1 MESKRLSCIEFYN
14 VDKKPI
20 WFIVLI
26 TILIFSSSAAAE
38 PVIFGPILAGSANAL
53 LYHLDD
59 STEAVSDEAMKRAS
73 ASFIRLGFAAPKMV
87 YMFDKDLKSY
97 YDKSWALMGDCFFYR
112 KHNRRGNGFD
122 IGSRFTYRNFE
133 ISDKVLEK
141 KSEVLYKD
149 VKLHLMS
156 WDITFRGM
164 FGFYFFRS
172 LWQLYL
178 IAAPRLLWYH
188 SVLKEST
195 MGGPDRRINLVSIG
209 IIGGGGIELAIVPY
223 LGIFAEYNIGY
234 TPVGTGF
241 HNVEGHQVYVGVTLR
256 AMGYCKPL
264 WL

>member
-1 MESKRLSCIEFYN
+1 MESKRLPCIAFHIEN
-14 VDKKPI
+14 KKPI

-26 TILIFSSSAAAE
+26 VILIFPYSVAAD
-38 PVIFGPILAGSANAL
+38 PIIFGPLISDMANSF
-53 LYHLDD
+53 LYNPGD

-97 YDKSWALMGDCFFYR
+97 YDKSWALMADCFFYR

-133 ISDKVLEK
+133 ISDKALQ

-164 FGFYFFRS
+164 FGFYFLRS
-172 LWQLYL
+172 LWQLYI

-195 MGGPDRRINLVSIG
+195 IGGPDRRINLVSIG
-209 IIGGGGIELAIVPY
+209 IIGGGGIELAILPY
-223 LGIFAEYNIGY
+223 LGFFAEYNIGY

-241 HNVEGHQVYVGVTLR
+241 HNVEGHQVYVGVTVR
-256 AMGYCKPL
+256 AMGYGKPF